1 MRLSDFIM
9 LNEADKKSTVLHE
22 GVLIA
27 KRSEIDR
34 MIFLFQLDSYYVEAY
49 CNPENRA
56 IEKYVVFGNTKWL
69 TPYLESIHIDNL
81 LE

>member
-9 LNEADKKSTVLHE
+9 LNEAEKKSTVLHE

-27 KRSEIDR
+27 KRSEINC
-34 MIFLFQLDSYYVEAY
+34 MVFLFQLGSYYVEAY
-49 CNPENRA
+49 CNPENKA
-56 IEKYVVFGNTKWL
+56 IEEYVAFGNTKWL
-69 TPYLESIHIDNL
+69 TPYLEAIPIDNL